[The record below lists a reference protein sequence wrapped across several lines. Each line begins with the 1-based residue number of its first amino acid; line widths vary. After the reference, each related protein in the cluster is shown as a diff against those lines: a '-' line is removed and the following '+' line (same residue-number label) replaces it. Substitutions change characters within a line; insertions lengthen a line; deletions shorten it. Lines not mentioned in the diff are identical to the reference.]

1 MLKELTMNE
10 EETQKDEVAIMIS
23 SFHNI
28 PLKSKEKQ
36 AIQNLRKFL
45 DILDNMED
53 GKTQIIEEDKKIF
66 LKKVKES
73 VDVLR
78 QYAGELND

>member
-10 EETQKDEVAIMIS
+10 EEAQKEEVAVMIS
-23 SFHNI
+23 SFHDI
-28 PLKSKEKQ
+28 PLKNKEKQ

-45 DILDNMED
+45 DILDNMAD
-53 GKTQIIEEDKKIF
+53 GKVQITEEDKKIF

-78 QYAGELND
+78 QYAGKLND

>member
-10 EETQKDEVAIMIS
+10 EETQKEEVAVMIS
-23 SFHNI
+23 SFHDI
-28 PLKSKEKQ
+28 PLKNKEKQ

-45 DILDNMED
+45 DILDNMAD
-53 GKTQIIEEDKKIF
+53 GKVQITEEDKKIF

-73 VDVLR
+73 VGVLR
-78 QYAGELND
+78 QYAGKLND

>member
-10 EETQKDEVAIMIS
+10 EETQKEEVAVMIS
-23 SFHNI
+23 SFHDI
-28 PLKSKEKQ
+28 PLKNKEKQ

-45 DILDNMED
+45 DILDNMAD
-53 GKTQIIEEDKKIF
+53 GKVQITEEDKKNF

-73 VDVLR
+73 VGVLR
-78 QYAGELND
+78 QYAGKLND

>member
-23 SFHNI
+23 SFRDI

-45 DILDNMED
+45 DLLENIED
-53 GKTQIIEEDKKIF
+53 GKAQITKEDGKLF
-66 LKKVKES
+66 LKKVQES
-73 VDVLR
+73 IDVLR
-78 QYAGELND
+78 QYARKLND